1 MSKWE
6 DKAVTDF
13 SNVLSGATPSTNNPT
28 YWNGEINWITP
39 ADLSKLR
46 TRYFDKT
53 ERRLSIEGLR
63 NCAANLLP
71 AESIVMSSRA
81 PIGYFAIGKIEFAT
95 NQGCKSFLL
104 KSGQDADFHYYN
116 FLFNVR
122 KFLRLGSGSTFAEVS
137 KKDVESISFRIP
149 TDYSQQRKI
158 ARILANVDDVIEQ
171 TELTIDKLKKVKQ
184 GMMHDLFTRGIDIK
198 TGQLRP
204 PQSEA
209 PELYKKSELGW
220 IPKEWDVVAV
230 QDFGSV
236 VTGNTP
242 SKNNI
247 SNWGNDFLWA
257 SPFDFYEK
265 YIYETQTL
273 LSNNGKKCARIVPAG
288 SVLITCIASL
298 GKNAIAAF
306 EMAFNQQINAVI
318 INRDNDNEYF
328 YYNISNDGIRFSA
341 LAGQTAVP
349 IINKTTFEKFKLTR
363 ALLPEQKLIADRIS
377 NADEHLLKTK
387 KELNKYEKLK
397 QGLMQDLLTGKV
409 PVVPDAQDKGAN

>member
-6 DKAVTDF
+6 IRLVTEF
-13 SNVLSGATPSTNNPT
+13 STVLSGATPLTDNLA
-28 YWNGEINWITP
+28 YWNGEVNWITP
-39 ADLSKLR
+39 ADLSKLK
-46 TRYFDKT
+46 TRHFYKT
-53 ERRLSIEGLR
+53 ERRLSKDGLR

-71 AESIVMSSRA
+71 PHSIVMSSRA
-81 PIGYFAIGKIEFAT
+81 PIGYFAIGKVEFAT

-104 KSGQDADFHYYN
+104 KSRQDADFHYYN

-137 KKDVESISFRIP
+137 KKDIESISFKIP
-149 TDYSQQRKI
+149 VDYLQQRKI
-158 ARILANVDDVIEQ
+158 ARILATVDQTIEQ
-171 TELTIDKLKKVKQ
+171 TELTIEKLKSIKQ
-184 GMMHDLFTRGIDIK
+184 GMIHDLFTRGIDVK
-198 TGQLRP
+198 TGKLRP
-204 PQSEA
+204 PYSEA
-209 PELYKKSELGW
+209 PGLYKQTELGL
-220 IPKEWDVVAV
+220 IPKEWDIVTVK
-230 QDFGSV
+230 DYGSV

-242 SKNNI
+242 SKNII

-273 LSNNGKKCARIVPAG
+273 LANDGKKCARIVPAG

-318 INRDNDNEYF
+318 VNRDNDNEYF
-328 YYNISNDGIRFSA
+328 YYNILHDGIRFSA

-349 IINKTTFEKFKLTR
+349 IINKTTFEKFKLIR
-363 ALLPEQKLIADRIS
+363 ALLPEQKMIANRIS
-377 NADEHLLKTK
+377 KVDVYLLKTK
-387 KELNKYEKLK
+387 NELIKYEKLK
-397 QGLMQDLLTGKV
+397 QGLMHDLLTGKV
-409 PVVPDAQDKGAN
+409 EVVSDHQDKGAN